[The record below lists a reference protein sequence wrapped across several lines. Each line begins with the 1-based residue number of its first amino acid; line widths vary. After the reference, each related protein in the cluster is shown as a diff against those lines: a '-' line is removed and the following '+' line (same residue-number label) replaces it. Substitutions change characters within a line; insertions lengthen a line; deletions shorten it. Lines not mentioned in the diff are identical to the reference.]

1 MTGLDELHQVVDIAP
16 IYQVI
21 YGDDENYIVLGGKT
35 RYPIGLR
42 LYLEN
47 GEIFEMYYVPPE
59 VIEALEMLRRGDP
72 PPRRQSLFS
81 LLAFHDD
88 FRDMIERSLDRIV
101 IDEYDEVTG
110 VYTATAHFESDGL
123 HVSIKMIPSHA
134 VFLALVADKPIYVSQ
149 ELIDLSR
156 ELEDEEDDDEEEY
169 GSPY

>member
-1 MTGLDELHQVVDIAP
+1 MSELRRVIDIAP

-21 YGDDENYIVLGGKT
+21 SGSDDNYIVIGGGV
-35 RYPIGLR
+35 RYPVGLR

-47 GEIFEMYYVPPE
+47 EEIFEMYYVPPE
-59 VIEALEMLRRGDP
+59 VIEALQMIRRGDP

-81 LLAFHDD
+81 LLAFHDEFKD
-88 FRDMIERSLDRIV
+88 IVDRSLERIV
-101 IDEYDEVTG
+101 IDEYDEATG

-149 ELIDLSR
+149 ELVDLSS
-156 ELEDEEDDDEEEY
+156 EIEDVDDEDEDEEEY
-169 GSPY
+169 GASY